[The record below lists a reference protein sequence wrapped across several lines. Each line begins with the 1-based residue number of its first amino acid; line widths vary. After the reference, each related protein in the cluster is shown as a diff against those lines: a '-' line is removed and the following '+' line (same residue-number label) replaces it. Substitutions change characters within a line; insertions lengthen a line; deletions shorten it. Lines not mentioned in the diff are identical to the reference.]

1 MRPVELEK
9 QMLIPQYSTSRLIDR
24 LVDEGLAARR
34 ECKIDKRG
42 QFVEITEAGR
52 ELQKKMWSAYS
63 AAIEKHVGSKLSDA
77 DAVKLCGLLDRLGCS
92 CGEVKAAAA
101 QRWRARP
108 MISFLPAASAD
119 RAGPRIPCH
128 TRAFGRNATISGIFM
143 ARDQI
148 DMTPLQSR
156 DELVA
161 WLEAGVKP
169 ASEFRIGTEHEK
181 TPFTLE
187 GHHPVPYEGARGIGA
202 LLEGMKLLLGWEPIM
217 ERGNIIGL
225 YDVTGGGAISLEPG
239 GQFELSGAPVETV
252 HQTQSELMAHLAQVR
267 EIATPLGIGFLGLG
281 MTPSW
286 SRAQIPVM
294 PKGRYKIMTNYMPK
308 VGQYGLDMMYRTC
321 TVQTNLDFSSEA
333 DMVKKLRVSVALQ
346 PVATALF
353 ANSPFTEG
361 KPNGFL
367 SFRSEI
373 WRDTD
378 NARAGMIPWA
388 FEDGMGFERWVDYAL
403 DVPMYFVKRG
413 DAYIDVAG
421 SSFRDFFAGKNN
433 SLPGERPTL
442 SDWANHLSTIFP
454 EVRLKRYLEMRGA
467 DGVPWGRLPALPAF
481 WVGLL
486 YDDASLDA
494 AWDHRQALERAGAP
508 GAARRRAALRLQ
520 GEDQGPLSVRD
531 RQGMPGSGPFRPA
544 AARPGRSSRPR
555 RDPVSGAAGSDH
567 RCGAHAGRR
576 DAGEIQ
582 RPLEGLG
589 GSGL

>member
-1 MRPVELEK
+1 
-9 QMLIPQYSTSRLIDR
+9 
-24 LVDEGLAARR
+24 
-34 ECKIDKRG
+34 
-42 QFVEITEAGR
+42 
-52 ELQKKMWSAYS
+52 
-63 AAIEKHVGSKLSDA
+63 
-77 DAVKLCGLLDRLGCS
+77 
-92 CGEVKAAAA
+92 
-101 QRWRARP
+101 
-108 MISFLPAASAD
+108 
-119 RAGPRIPCH
+119 
-128 TRAFGRNATISGIFM
+128 M

-148 DMTPLQSR
+148 DMTPLQSC

-169 ASEFRIGTEHEK
+169 PSEFRIGTEHEK
-181 TPFTLE
+181 TPFTLQ
-187 GHHPVPYEGARGIGA
+187 GHHPVAYEGARGIGA

-267 EIATPLGIGFLGLG
+267 EIAAPLGIGFLGLG
-281 MTPSW
+281 
-286 SRAQIPVM
+286 I
-294 PKGRYKIMTNYMPK
+294 
-308 VGQYGLDMMYRTC
+308 
-321 TVQTNLDFSSEA
+321 SSEA

-378 NARAGMIPWA
+378 NARSGMIPWA

-413 DAYIDVAG
+413 DAYMDVAG
-421 SSFRDFFAGKNN
+421 SSFRAFFEGRNN

-486 YDDASLDA
+486 YDDTSLDA
-494 AWDHRQALERAGAP
+494 AWDIVKHWNAGERQALRDDVPRLGFKARIRDRYLFEIARECVALSHSGL
-508 GAARRRAALRLQ
+508 RRRGHIDHLGRDESRHL
-520 GEDQGPLSVRD
+520 EPLERIIESGRTPAEE
-531 RQGMPGSGPFRPA
+531 MLEKFSGPWKGSVEPA
-544 AARPGRSSRPR
+544 YEEYAF
-555 RDPVSGAAGSDH
+555 
-567 RCGAHAGRR
+567 
-576 DAGEIQ
+576 
-582 RPLEGLG
+582 
-589 GSGL
+589 